1 MIQLVSAEFLPCF
14 PQRRTVRFQR
24 CVSGED
30 AGGQTVIDDSPCLL
44 ITDDDRALRE
54 TLDALFQS
62 RGYRTLLA
70 ADGAEAVEIVR
81 ADLVHV
87 LLIDQHMPRL
97 TGVEA
102 IGELT
107 RLQLPPPCILMS
119 AQLDDAVR
127 RAARLDPVFSVLSKP
142 FRAAEITHA
151 VADVMRR
158 HYDWPPLN

>member
-1 MIQLVSAEFLPCF
+1 MA
-14 PQRRTVRFQR
+14 
-24 CVSGED
+24 
-30 AGGQTVIDDSPCLL
+30 IDDSPCLL

-54 TLDALFQS
+54 SLGELFAA

-70 ADGAEAVEIVR
+70 ADGAEAVDIVR

-107 RLQLPPPCILMS
+107 RLHLPPPCILMTG
-119 AQLDDAVR
+119 QFDDAVR
-127 RAARLDPVFSVLSKP
+127 RAARWDPVFSVLVKP
-142 FRAAEITHA
+142 LRLAEITHV
-151 VADVMRR
+151 VADVMRQR
-158 HYDWPPLN
+158 YDWPPLN